1 MPAESFISEP
11 YRGLPDDAER
21 LAAIRGQLDS
31 EGVVELTE
39 FLTPE
44 GHALLKQQILDLESK
59 ATSSSAGSNQKY
71 ALKGEH
77 LKETVVGE
85 IAGSGYIL
93 GVVNGILEPWVADDP
108 IRTDEIVPGINI
120 MRGPGDV
127 TAYHFDGTYLNMI
140 LPVVV
145 PKIVGER
152 RGQLIAYPNIRS
164 FKMTFWDT
172 KVVPALARVK
182 PLHRLFRKREVD
194 YQERGAY
201 LFYGY
206 RTLHGVESPAEAGL
220 RAVTNL
226 TVGPKRFLAGR
237 NSSRR

>member
-1 MPAESFISEP
+1 MSAESFISER
-11 YRGLPDDAER
+11 YRGLAGDGEE
-21 LAAIRGQLDS
+21 LAAIRGQLDT
-31 EGVVELTE
+31 EGIVELTD

-44 GHALLKQQILDLESK
+44 AHALLKQQILHLESE

-71 ALKGEH
+71 ALKGDH
-77 LKETVVGE
+77 LKETMIGE
-85 IAGSGYIL
+85 LASSSYIL

-108 IRTDEIVPGINI
+108 IRADEIVPGINI

-145 PKIVGER
+145 PKITGER
-152 RGQLIAYPNIRS
+152 RGQLTAYPNIRS
-164 FKMTFWDT
+164 FKKTFWDT
-172 KVVPALARVK
+172 KVVAALARVK
-182 PLHRLFRKREVD
+182 ALHRLFRKREVD

-226 TVGPKRFLAGR
+226 TVGPKRFL
-237 NSSRR
+237 

>member
-1 MPAESFISEP
+1 V
-11 YRGLPDDAER
+11 
-21 LAAIRGQLDS
+21 
-31 EGVVELTE
+31 GVVELID

-59 ATSSSAGSNQKY
+59 ATTSSTGSNQKY

-77 LKETVVGE
+77 LKETLVGE
-85 IAGSGYIL
+85 IASSGYIL
-93 GVVNGILEPWVADDP
+93 GVVNGILEPWVASDP

-145 PKIVGER
+145 PTITGER

-164 FKMTFWDT
+164 FKKNLWDT

-182 PLHRLFRKREVD
+182 PLHRLFRRREVD
-194 YQERGAY
+194 YKERGAY

-226 TVGPKRFLAGR
+226 TVGPRRF
-237 NSSRR
+237 

>member
-1 MPAESFISEP
+1 M
-11 YRGLPDDAER
+11 
-21 LAAIRGQLDS
+21 
-31 EGVVELTE
+31 
-39 FLTPE
+39 
-44 GHALLKQQILDLESK
+44 
-59 ATSSSAGSNQKY
+59 
-71 ALKGEH
+71 
-77 LKETVVGE
+77 VGE
-85 IAGSGYIL
+85 IASSGYIL

-145 PKIVGER
+145 PKITGER

-226 TVGPKRFLAGR
+226 TVGPKRFL
-237 NSSRR
+237 

>member
-1 MPAESFISEP
+1 MPAESFISES
-11 YRGLPDDAER
+11 YRSLADDGEQ
-21 LAAIRGQLDS
+21 LAAIRGRLDS
-31 EGVVELTE
+31 EGVVELAE

-44 GHALLKQQILDLESK
+44 AHALLKQQILDLESK
-59 ATSSSAGSNQKY
+59 ATSSSAGSNKKY

-77 LKETVVGE
+77 LEGTVVGDL
-85 IAGSGYIL
+85 AGSDYIL
-93 GVVNGILEPWVADDP
+93 GVVNGILEPWIADDP
-108 IRTDEIVPGINI
+108 IRADEIVPGINI

-145 PKIVGER
+145 PQISGKR
-152 RGQLIAYPNIRS
+152 RGQLTAYPNIRS
-164 FKMTFWDT
+164 FKKSFRDR
-172 KVVPALARVK
+172 KIVPALAHFPALRRIWK
-182 PLHRLFRKREVD
+182 RREVD

-206 RTLHGVESPAEAGL
+206 STHHGVESPAEAGL

-226 TVGPKRFLAGR
+226 TVGPKRF
-237 NSSRR
+237 

>member
-1 MPAESFISEP
+1 VPAESFISEP
-11 YRGLPDDAER
+11 YRGLADDREQ
-21 LAAIRGQLDS
+21 LAAIREQLDS
-31 EGVVELTE
+31 VGVVELID

-59 ATSSSAGSNQKY
+59 ATTSSTGSNQKY

-77 LKETVVGE
+77 LKETLVGE
-85 IAGSGYIL
+85 IASSGYIL
-93 GVVNGILEPWVADDP
+93 GVVNGILEPWVASDP

-145 PKIVGER
+145 PTITGER

-164 FKMTFWDT
+164 FKKNLWDT

-182 PLHRLFRKREVD
+182 PLHRLFRRREVD
-194 YQERGAY
+194 YKERGAY

-226 TVGPKRFLAGR
+226 TVGPRRF
-237 NSSRR
+237 

>member
-1 MPAESFISEP
+1 VPAESFISEP
-11 YRGLPDDAER
+11 YRGLPGDAER
-21 LAAIRGQLDS
+21 LAALRGRLDT

-44 GHALLKQQILDLESK
+44 AHALLKQQILDLESK
-59 ATSSSAGSNQKY
+59 ATTSSAGSNQKY

-77 LKETVVGE
+77 LNETVVGE
-85 IAGSGYIL
+85 IAGSEYIL
-93 GVVNGILEPWVADDP
+93 GVVNGILEPWVAGNP
-108 IRTDEIVPGINI
+108 IRSDEIVPGINI

-145 PKIVGER
+145 PKISGER

-164 FKMTFWDT
+164 FKRNFWDT

-182 PLHRLFRKREVD
+182 PLHRVFRRREVD

-226 TVGPKRFLAGR
+226 TVGPKRF
-237 NSSRR
+237 

>member
-1 MPAESFISEP
+1 VPAESFISEP
-11 YRGLPDDAER
+11 YRGLADDGEQ

-59 ATSSSAGSNQKY
+59 ATTSSAGSNQKY

-77 LKETVVGE
+77 LKETLVGE
-85 IAGSGYIL
+85 IASSGYIL
-93 GVVNGILEPWVADDP
+93 GVVNGILEPWVASDP
-108 IRTDEIVPGINI
+108 IRSDEIVPGINI

-145 PKIVGER
+145 PKITGDR

-164 FKMTFWDT
+164 FKRNFWDT

-226 TVGPKRFLAGR
+226 TVGPKRF
-237 NSSRR
+237 

>member
-1 MPAESFISEP
+1 VPAESFISES
-11 YRGLPDDAER
+11 YRGLADDQEQ
-21 LAAIRGQLDS
+21 LAAIRGRLDK

-44 GHALLKQQILDLESK
+44 GHALLKEQILDLESK
-59 ATSSSAGSNQKY
+59 ATASSAGSNQKY

-77 LKETVVGE
+77 LNETVVGE
-85 IAGSGYIL
+85 IATSGYIL
-93 GVVNGILEPWVADDP
+93 GVVNGILEPWVGSDP
-108 IRTDEIVPGINI
+108 IRSDEIVPGINI

-145 PKIVGER
+145 PKISGER

-164 FKMTFWDT
+164 FKKNFWDT

-226 TVGPKRFLAGR
+226 TVGPKRF
-237 NSSRR
+237 

>member
-11 YRGLPDDAER
+11 YRGLADDREQ
-21 LAAIRGQLDS
+21 LAAIRERLDS

-59 ATSSSAGSNQKY
+59 ATTSSAGSNQKY

-77 LKETVVGE
+77 LKDTLVGE
-85 IAGSGYIL
+85 IATSGYIL
-93 GVVNGILEPWVADDP
+93 GVVNGILEPWVASDP
-108 IRTDEIVPGINI
+108 IRSDEIVPGINI

-145 PKIVGER
+145 PKLTGER

-164 FKMTFWDT
+164 FKKNFWDT
-172 KVVPALARVK
+172 KVVPALARSSPSIGSSASGRSTIRSAV
-182 PLHRLFRKREVD
+182 
-194 YQERGAY
+194 
-201 LFYGY
+201 
-206 RTLHGVESPAEAGL
+206 RTSSTAI
-220 RAVTNL
+220 
-226 TVGPKRFLAGR
+226 GR
-237 NSSRR
+237 CTGSSRPPRQVCARSRT

>member
-1 MPAESFISEP
+1 M
-11 YRGLPDDAER
+11 
-21 LAAIRGQLDS
+21 
-31 EGVVELTE
+31 ELTE
-39 FLTPE
+39 FLTPD

-77 LKETVVGE
+77 LNDTVVGE
-85 IAGSGYIL
+85 IAGSEYIL
-93 GVVNGILEPWVADDP
+93 GVVNGILEPWVAGNP
-108 IRTDEIVPGINI
+108 IRSDEIVPGINI

-145 PKIVGER
+145 PKLTGDR

-164 FKMTFWDT
+164 FKKTFWDT
-172 KVVPALARVK
+172 KVVPALARIK
-182 PLHRLFRKREVD
+182 PLHRVFRRREVD

-226 TVGPKRFLAGR
+226 TVGPKRF
-237 NSSRR
+237 

>member
-1 MPAESFISEP
+1 VPAESFISEA
-11 YRGLPDDAER
+11 YRGLPDDTDR
-21 LAAIRGQLDS
+21 LAAIRGRLDS

-39 FLTPE
+39 FLTPD

-77 LKETVVGE
+77 LKDTVVGE

-108 IRTDEIVPGINI
+108 IRNDEIVPGINI

-127 TAYHFDGTYLNMI
+127 TAFHFDGTYLNMI

-145 PKIVGER
+145 PKITGER

-164 FKMTFWDT
+164 FKRNFWDT

-226 TVGPKRFLAGR
+226 TVGPKRF
-237 NSSRR
+237 

>member
-1 MPAESFISEP
+1 MPAENFIAEP

-44 GHALLKQQILDLESK
+44 GHGLLKEQILDLESK
-59 ATSSSAGSNQKY
+59 ATSSSAGSHKKY

-77 LKETVVGE
+77 LNETVVGE
-85 IAGSGYIL
+85 IARSDYIL
-93 GVVNGILEPWVADDP
+93 GVVNGILDPWVASDP
-108 IRTDEIVPGINI
+108 IRTEEIVPGINI

-145 PKIVGER
+145 PKITGR
-152 RGQLIAYPNIRS
+152 A
-164 FKMTFWDT
+164 
-172 KVVPALARVK
+172 ARAADRLPQH
-182 PLHRLFRKREVD
+182 PLV
-194 YQERGAY
+194 QEDILGHEDRPG
-201 LFYGY
+201 
-206 RTLHGVESPAEAGL
+206 
-220 RAVTNL
+220 
-226 TVGPKRFLAGR
+226 
-237 NSSRR
+237 

>member
-1 MPAESFISEP
+1 VPAESLISEP
-11 YRGLPDDAER
+11 YRGLPGDAER
-21 LAAIRGQLDS
+21 LAALRGRLDT

-44 GHALLKQQILDLESK
+44 AHALLKQQILDLESK
-59 ATSSSAGSNQKY
+59 ATTSSAGSNQKY

-77 LKETVVGE
+77 LTETVVGE
-85 IAGSGYIL
+85 IAGSEYIL
-93 GVVNGILEPWVADDP
+93 GVVNGILEPWVAGNP
-108 IRTDEIVPGINI
+108 IRSDEIVPGINI

-145 PKIVGER
+145 PKISGER

-164 FKMTFWDT
+164 FKKTFWDT
-172 KVVPALARVK
+172 KVVPALARIK
-182 PLHRLFRKREVD
+182 PLHRVFRRREVD

-226 TVGPKRFLAGR
+226 TVGPKRF
-237 NSSRR
+237 

>member
-1 MPAESFISEP
+1 MPAENFIAEP

-44 GHALLKQQILDLESK
+44 GHGLLKEQILDLESK
-59 ATSSSAGSNQKY
+59 ATSSTAASHKKY

-77 LKETVVGE
+77 LNETVVGE
-85 IAGSGYIL
+85 IARSDYIL
-93 GVVNGILEPWVADDP
+93 GVVNGILDPWVASDP
-108 IRTDEIVPGINI
+108 IRTEEIVPGINI

-145 PKIVGER
+145 PKITGER

-164 FKMTFWDT
+164 FKRTFWDT
-172 KVVPALARVK
+172 KIVPGLARIK
-182 PLHRLFRKREVD
+182 PLHRLFRRREVD

-226 TVGPKRFLAGR
+226 TVGARRF
-237 NSSRR
+237 

>member
-1 MPAESFISEP
+1 MPAENFIAEP

-44 GHALLKQQILDLESK
+44 GHGLLKEQILDLESK
-59 ATSSSAGSNQKY
+59 ATSSTAASHKKY

-77 LKETVVGE
+77 LNETVVGE
-85 IAGSGYIL
+85 IARSDYIL
-93 GVVNGILEPWVADDP
+93 GVVNGFLDPWVASDP
-108 IRTDEIVPGINI
+108 IPH
-120 MRGPGDV
+120 RGDRARDQHHARPGDI

-145 PKIVGER
+145 PKITGER

-164 FKMTFWDT
+164 FKRTFWDT
-172 KVVPALARVK
+172 KIVPGLARIK
-182 PLHRLFRKREVD
+182 PLHRLFRRREVD

-226 TVGPKRFLAGR
+226 TVGARRF
-237 NSSRR
+237 

>member
-1 MPAESFISEP
+1 VPAESFISEP
-11 YRGLPDDAER
+11 YRGLADDR
-21 LAAIRGQLDS
+21 DQLAAIRERLDS

-59 ATSSSAGSNQKY
+59 ATTSSAGSNQKY

-77 LKETVVGE
+77 LKDTLVGE
-85 IAGSGYIL
+85 IATSGYIL
-93 GVVNGILEPWVADDP
+93 GVVNGILEPWVASDP
-108 IRTDEIVPGINI
+108 IRSDEIVPGINI

-145 PKIVGER
+145 PKLTGER

-164 FKMTFWDT
+164 FKKNFWDT

-226 TVGPKRFLAGR
+226 TVGPKRF
-237 NSSRR
+237 

>member
-1 MPAESFISEP
+1 MPAESLISES
-11 YRGLPDDAER
+11 YRDLATDGPK
-21 LAAIRGQLDS
+21 LAALRGRLDS
-31 EGVVELTE
+31 EGVVELTD

-44 GHALLKQQILDLESK
+44 AHALLKQQILDLESK

-77 LKETVVGE
+77 LQDTVVGE
-85 IAGSGYIL
+85 LAGSSYIL
-93 GVVNGILEPWVADDP
+93 GVVNGILEPWVASDP
-108 IRTDEIVPGINI
+108 IRADEIVPGINI

-145 PKIVGER
+145 PKLTGER
-152 RGQLIAYPNIRS
+152 RGQLTAYPNIRS
-164 FKMTFWDT
+164 FERTFRD
-172 KVVPALARVK
+172 KVVSALARVK
-182 PLHRLFRKREVD
+182 ALHRLFRKREVD

-206 RTLHGVESPAEAGL
+206 RTLHGVESPAEPGL

-226 TVGPKRFLAGR
+226 TVGPKRF
-237 NSSRR
+237 

>member
-11 YRGLPDDAER
+11 YRGLADDREQ
-21 LAAIRGQLDS
+21 LAAIRERLDS

-59 ATSSSAGSNQKY
+59 ATTSSAGSNQKY

-77 LKETVVGE
+77 LKDTLVGE
-85 IAGSGYIL
+85 IATSGYIL
-93 GVVNGILEPWVADDP
+93 GVVNGILEPWVASDP
-108 IRTDEIVPGINI
+108 IRSDEIVPGINI

-145 PKIVGER
+145 PKLTGER

-164 FKMTFWDT
+164 FKKNFWDT

-226 TVGPKRFLAGR
+226 TVGPKRF
-237 NSSRR
+237 